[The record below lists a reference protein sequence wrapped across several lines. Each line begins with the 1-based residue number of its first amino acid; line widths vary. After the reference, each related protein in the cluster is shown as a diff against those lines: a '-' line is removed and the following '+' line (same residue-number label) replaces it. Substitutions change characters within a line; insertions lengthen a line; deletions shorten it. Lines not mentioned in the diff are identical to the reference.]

1 MLRILILIAAVWIIY
16 RLFSHK
22 RKTAEPHDKGEKR
35 LSAVR
40 CSFCGIYVDKND
52 AINKEDLFFCS
63 RDHYLS
69 YKDRESK

>member
-16 RLFSHK
+16 RLFFHK
-22 RKTAEPHDKGEKR
+22 KKTVGPDNKGVKR

-40 CSFCGIYVDKND
+40 CSYCGIYVDKND
-52 AINKEDLFFCS
+52 AINDEDLFFCS

-69 YKDRESK
+69 YKDKESK